1 MHASIVTPAQGIAFA
16 ILILGWLTCDHFGLD
31 DRLLEQAMAQ
41 PEVAESQGSR

>member
-1 MHASIVTPAQGIAFA
+1 MNATIVTPAQGIAFA

-41 PEVAESQGSR
+41 PEAGESHVPR